1 MTARWTIVIPVKGT
15 ALAKSRLEASAE
27 LTMAIALD
35 TVAAALGV
43 GHVIVVTSPAAASQ
57 FTALGAEV
65 VPDPGGDLGDA
76 VARGVAAAS
85 ISTRSDEGV
94 AVLLGDLPALTAQ
107 DLSHALILS
116 AAHPRAMVADA
127 ENVGT
132 VLITAQPTVSHAPA
146 FGAGSRAAHLA
157 AGYVE
162 IALPV
167 NSVLR
172 RDVDTPAQ
180 LASLARECLGARTR
194 AALPVGA

>member
-1 MTARWTIVIPVKGT
+1 MTGRWTIVIPVKGT

-35 TVAAALGV
+35 TVTAALGA
-43 GHVIVVTSPAAASQ
+43 GHVIVVTSQAAASQ

-65 VPDPGGDLGDA
+65 VPDAGGDLGDA
-76 VARGVAAAS
+76 IAQGIAAAGFS
-85 ISTRSDEGV
+85 APSAKGV
-94 AVLLGDLPALTAQ
+94 AVLLGDLPALTARE
-107 DLSHALILS
+107 LSHALLLS

-132 VLITAQPTVSHAPA
+132 VLITAQSAVAHAPA
-146 FGAGSRAAHLA
+146 FGADSRAAHLA

-167 NSVLR
+167 SSVLR

-180 LASLARECLGARTR
+180 LAALAPERLGARTR
-194 AALPVGA
+194 AALQVGA